1 MSEMD
6 ETFYAFRAE
15 MRRKLGRIVFYP
27 YKMDIFVAD
36 IIQIIR
42 NNKGEFSDYLKHCTE
57 NEKMVWI
64 KIIQFLKE
72 KGGSKDIEKL
82 IEDNLR

>member
-15 MRRKLGRIVFYP
+15 MRRILGRIVFYP

-36 IIQIIR
+36 IIQIIQ
-42 NNKGEFSDYLKHCTE
+42 NNKGEFSDYLKYCTE

-64 KIIQFLKE
+64 KIIRFLKE

>member
-64 KIIQFLKE
+64 KSFNF
-72 KGGSKDIEKL
+72 KGEGGVKI
-82 IEDNLR
+82 